1 MHLNGL
7 GIRNKN
13 VNKQKRNLVVSI
25 KFKMEIKIIQ
35 LVMAEEYL
43 KTKSSG
49 LCVIPEIIRIFVFKS
64 SFMYQIAVVMLNA
77 GNFDVI
83 STVGRLYVH
92 IQFSKQLHDAERML
106 TPCTLCRAEPEST
119 VRTITYHMAGKG
131 RARTRTQVAQP
142 QRLCFWPFLIMLMSC
157 KLLLTA
163 EFLSLLTCKM
173 DLIPRSTLCVL
184 DLCLEN
190 HKWAYM

>member
-1 MHLNGL
+1 MVLAL
-7 GIRNKN
+7 
-13 VNKQKRNLVVSI
+13 
-25 KFKMEIKIIQ
+25 EIKMSTNRKGIQ
-35 LVMAEEYL
+35 QFQLNSKRGSRLYSQLMAEECL

-49 LCVIPEIIRIFVFKS
+49 LCVIPEIICIFVFKS
-64 SFMYQIAVVMLNA
+64 SFMYQIVVVMLNA

-83 STVGRLYVH
+83 STVGRLYAH
-92 IQFSKQLHDAERML
+92 IQFSKQLYDAERML
-106 TPCTLCRAEPEST
+106 TPGTLCRAEPEST
-119 VRTITYHMAGKG
+119 ARTITYHMAGKG
-131 RARTRTQVAQP
+131 RAGTQTQVAQP
-142 QRLCFWPFLIMLMSC
+142 QRLCFWPFLIMLTSC

-184 DLCLEN
+184 DICLEN